1 MLAELSQSASNC
13 NTHHWWSCVNR
24 MLGLKPKDAIPPL
37 LYNLKFCHTADEKPS
52 CLNSAF
58 AAQCSAP
65 QPNSTSAP
73 AISNSTSSF
82 SFDLVSSDEVG
93 SCLTRLCK
101 WKTRGMD
108 NLSQL
113 VLKECALEIAV
124 PLIDKTFTLGNIH
137 SQIHSQFTSKS

>member
-1 MLAELSQSASNC
+1 
-13 NTHHWWSCVNR
+13 
-24 MLGLKPKDAIPPL
+24 MLGLKPKDVVPPL
-37 LYNLKFCHTADEKPS
+37 LDNLKFCHTADEKAS

-65 QPNSTSAP
+65 QSNSSP

-82 SFDLVSSDEVG
+82 SFDLVSSDEVS

-101 WKTRGMD
+101 WKARGMD

-113 VLKECALEIAV
+113 VLKECALEITV
-124 PLIDKTFTLGNIH
+124 PLASIINLFLF
-137 SQIHSQFTSKS
+137 SV